1 MLSLRSLAPGED
13 QLVTRAGSLS
23 TGSQKV
29 ICWFGEC
36 PAVTTP
42 IPSLDNDLS
51 NDRASFHLRSNSVA
65 EIMAM
70 ADCDTDD

>member
-1 MLSLRSLAPGED
+1 
-13 QLVTRAGSLS
+13 
-23 TGSQKV
+23 
-29 ICWFGEC
+29 
-36 PAVTTP
+36 
-42 IPSLDNDLS
+42 LS